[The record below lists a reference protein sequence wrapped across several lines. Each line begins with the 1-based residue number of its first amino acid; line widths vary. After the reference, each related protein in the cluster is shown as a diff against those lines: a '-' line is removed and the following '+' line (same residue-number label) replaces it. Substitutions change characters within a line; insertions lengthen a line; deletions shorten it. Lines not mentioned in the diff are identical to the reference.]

1 VKRRL
6 RLAVVT
12 SALVGLGLIAHT
24 VALGTISLLG
34 ASIAVLLGIGLAIPI
49 SRGVIHRVPLVASV
63 FGAEI
68 LIHMSLCV
76 TSHTVD
82 HSTVGGFV
90 PSGSMLFWHAVA
102 ATVAMLVITFMDS
115 VYTAWT
121 RMLASVIGGMWE
133 RPSIEGNT
141 ALTAAE
147 GVDSFDGSRLGETEI
162 SRGPPSYALCA

>member
-1 VKRRL
+1 MNRRL

-24 VALGTISLLG
+24 VALGTITLLG

-68 LIHMSLCV
+68 VIHMSLCV

-102 ATVAMLVITFMDS
+102 ATVAMLAITFH
-115 VYTAWT
+115 TT
-121 RMLASVIGGMWE
+121 TE
-133 RPSIEGNT
+133 KTE
-141 ALTAAE
+141 
-147 GVDSFDGSRLGETEI
+147 SFDGRRLGETEI
-162 SRGPPSYALCA
+162 SRGPSSYALCA

>member
-1 VKRRL
+1 MNRRL

-24 VALGTISLLG
+24 VALGTITLLG

-90 PSGSMLFWHAVA
+90 PSGSMLFWHAAA

-115 VYTAWT
+115 VYAAWT
-121 RMLASVIGGMWE
+121 RVLASVIGGMWE

-141 ALTAAE
+141 AHTTTE
-147 GVDSFDGSRLGETEI
+147 KTESFDGRRLGETEI

>member
-1 VKRRL
+1 MPRPL
-6 RLAVVT
+6 RLTVIMFV
-12 SALVGLGLIAHT
+12 LVGLGLIAHT
-24 VALGTISLLG
+24 VALGTITILG
-34 ASIAVLLGIGLAIPI
+34 ASIAVLLGLGLAIPI

-63 FGAEI
+63 FGAGI

-76 TSHTVD
+76 TSHTID

-133 RPSIEGNT
+133 RSSIEGNT
-141 ALTAAE
+141 ALTDTQGA
-147 GVDSFDGSRLGETEI
+147 DSCDGSRLGETEI
-162 SRGPPSYALCA
+162 SRGPPM

>member
-1 VKRRL
+1 MPRPL
-6 RLAVVT
+6 RLTVIMFV
-12 SALVGLGLIAHT
+12 LVGLGLIAHT
-24 VALGTISLLG
+24 VALGTITILG
-34 ASIAVLLGIGLAIPI
+34 ASIAVLLGLGLAIPI

-63 FGAEI
+63 FGAGI

-76 TSHTVD
+76 TSHTID

-133 RPSIEGNT
+133 RSSIEGNT
-141 ALTAAE
+141 ALTDTQGA
-147 GVDSFDGSRLGETEI
+147 DSCDASRLGETEI
-162 SRGPPSYALCA
+162 SRGPPMYALCA

>member
-1 VKRRL
+1 MPRPL
-6 RLAVVT
+6 RLTVIMFV
-12 SALVGLGLIAHT
+12 LVGLGLIAHT
-24 VALGTISLLG
+24 VALGTITILG
-34 ASIAVLLGIGLAIPI
+34 ASIAVLLGLGLAIPI

-63 FGAEI
+63 FGAGI

-76 TSHTVD
+76 TSHTID

-133 RPSIEGNT
+133 RSSIEGNT
-141 ALTAAE
+141 ALTDTQGA
-147 GVDSFDGSRLGETEI
+147 DSCDGSRLGETEI
-162 SRGPPSYALCA
+162 SRGPPMYALCA